1 MTVSQTPRSVAER
14 RLAIA
19 LRLYEALITQ
29 DRNKAITLCDSSG
42 GVVARHD
49 PLSEQ
54 PDPLSE
60 RRSEITPC

>member
-1 MTVSQTPRSVAER
+1 M
-14 RLAIA
+14 A